1 MKLPRRR
8 FLHLAAG
15 AASLPAAARTARAQ
29 TYPARPVQ
37 IVVPATP
44 GAGSDV
50 AARLIAQRLSERLD
64 QPFVVENRSGAATNL
79 GTEFVVRAPPDGYT
93 LLLVTP
99 ANTINAALYDNLNF
113 NFIRDIAPVAG
124 ILRGPEVMEVYPEVP
139 IRTIPEFV
147 AYAKANPGK
156 LNIGSSGVGSGS
168 HLAGALFKSMTGVEW
183 FHVPYRGPAEAQTAL
198 LSGQIQVYFGPL
210 SAAVEFIRSGQVR
223 ALAVTSAMRATAL
236 PDIPTVAEFVPGYEA
251 SGWFG
256 LGAPK
261 NTPVDIVDKLNDEI
275 NASLTEPK
283 TIAQL
288 ADLGGIPLAISPAEF
303 GTFVADETE
312 KWTKVIRAAGIK
324 AE

>member
-15 AASLPAAARTARAQ
+15 AASLPAVARAARAQ

-37 IVVPATP
+37 IIVPATP

-64 QPFVVENRSGAATNL
+64 RPFVVENRSGAATNL

-124 ILRGPEVMEVYPEVP
+124 ILRGPEVMEVYPAVP

-210 SAAVEFIRSGQVR
+210 SAAIEFIRSGQVR